1 MHDGSEIRETGSTP
15 PAPVAAPADRAPTI
29 HDVAHAA
36 GVSSGTV
43 SRYLNGH
50 KWVGGASA
58 DAIRAAIEQTGY
70 RRNRFARSLATG
82 RSSTVV
88 FLLTEPQDRLF
99 GDPNY
104 PILLREIT
112 TALADRGMTLVLMT
126 ASEDDERRRVMDFVR
141 GGHINGVL
149 LVSSHLDDPMT
160 EQLAAA
166 GVPTVSCG
174 RPIGWES
181 TIASV
186 SADDRSG
193 ARVAT
198 EHLIGLGRRRIGVIT
213 GPLDIGGAI
222 DRLDGYRDALEA
234 AGLPFDPALV
244 ATGDWLNVSG
254 REAMTRLLATA
265 PEVDA
270 VFASNDLMASGAMTA
285 LRIAGR
291 VVPDEV
297 AVVGFDDSGLAATTD
312 PPLTTMRQPF
322 AEISREMVRLLAE
335 RVPGEA
341 PAVSLPAHL
350 IVRDSTAA
358 HR

>member
-1 MHDGSEIRETGSTP
+1 MHEDSELAAETATTP
-15 PAPVAAPADRAPTI
+15 SAVPSPDRVPTI
-29 HDVAHAA
+29 HDVARVA

-50 KWVGGASA
+50 KWVADTSA
-58 DAIRAAIEQTGY
+58 EAIKAAIDATGY

-82 RSSTVV
+82 RSSTAV

-112 TALADRGMTLVLMT
+112 TALADRGITLVLMT

-141 GGHINGVL
+141 GGHIQGVL
-149 LVSSHLDDPMT
+149 LVSSHVDDPMT
-160 EQLAAA
+160 EQLARA

-181 TIASV
+181 SIASV
-186 SADDRSG
+186 AADDRAG
-193 ARVAT
+193 ARIAT
-198 EHLIGLGRRRIGVIT
+198 EHLITLGRRRIGFIT
-213 GPLDIGGAI
+213 GPLDISGAI
-222 DRLDGYRDALEA
+222 DRLDGYTDALAA
-234 AGLPFDPALV
+234 AGIPLDPALI
-244 ATGDWLNVSG
+244 AHGDWLNVSG
-254 REAMTRLLATA
+254 RAAMTELLTTA
-265 PEVDA
+265 PDIDA
-270 VFASNDLMASGAMTA
+270 VFASNDLMASGAITT
-285 LRIAGR
+285 LRAAGR
-291 VVPDEV
+291 TVPGDV

-322 AEISREMVRLLAE
+322 AEISREMVRLLTE

-341 PAVSLPAHL
+341 PAVTLPAL
-350 IVRDSTAA
+350 LVTRESSAA
-358 HR
+358 L